1 VITEFVDDIPLNNR
15 GTLVADLK
23 AEVDAKFTTRKK
35 AIQTLNPY
43 MTSSQV
49 DEYMIEIDEE
59 HTTEITVDE
68 PQEQVVADNVPTQE
82 PIENL
87 EDDE

>member
-1 VITEFVDDIPLNNR
+1 
-15 GTLVADLK
+15 
-23 AEVDAKFTTRKK
+23 
-35 AIQTLNPY
+35 

-49 DEYMIEIDEE
+49 DDYMFEIDEE